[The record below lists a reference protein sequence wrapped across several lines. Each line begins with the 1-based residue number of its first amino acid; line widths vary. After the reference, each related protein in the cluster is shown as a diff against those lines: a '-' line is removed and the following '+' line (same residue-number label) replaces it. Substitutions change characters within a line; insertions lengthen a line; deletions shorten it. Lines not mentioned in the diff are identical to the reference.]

1 MSVSSCFRV
10 IFQPADG
17 NMAKQSCI
25 CHDIMADT
33 GWSTVTGEKDSPDS
47 AITFGSVFIMAYQII
62 TDSCCDFTQEQY
74 TQWNVKCVPLTVLY
88 KGENHSN
95 FSDPAAV
102 KAFYDELRAGV
113 TATTAAVNPD
123 GWASLMEDA
132 LKAGE
137 DVLVIAFSSGLST
150 TYQSAV
156 IAAKELREV
165 YPDRKIHVVD
175 SLCAA
180 LGQGLLV
187 WHACRKREE
196 GMDIDALYRW
206 VEENKLHICHWVTVD
221 DLSHLKR
228 GGRISAA
235 TAMMGTMLNIKPIIY
250 VDNDGHLISTAK
262 VRGRKA
268 AMELLANKMGE
279 TCIDFDTAFIAHGD
293 CPEDA
298 AALEKLIRE
307 KHGVKNVI
315 TGYVG
320 PVIGAHTGPGVL
332 VVFFLG
338 KHR

>member
-1 MSVSSCFRV
+1 MSYR
-10 IFQPADG
+10 
-17 NMAKQSCI
+17 
-25 CHDIMADT
+25 
-33 GWSTVTGEKDSPDS
+33 
-47 AITFGSVFIMAYQII
+47 II
-62 TDSCCDFTQEQY
+62 TDSCCDFTQQQY
-74 TQWNVKCVPLTVLY
+74 ESLNVAGVSLSVVY

-113 TATTAAVNPD
+113 TATTSAVNPD
-123 GWASLMEDA
+123 GWAGVMEEA
-132 LKAGE
+132 LKNGE

-156 IAAKELREV
+156 IAAKDLQES
-165 YPDRKIHVVD
+165 YPDRKIYVVD

-187 WHACRKREE
+187 WYACKKRDE
-196 GMDIDALYRW
+196 GMDVDQLHQW
-206 VEENKLHICHWVTVD
+206 VEDNKLHICHWVTVD
-221 DLSHLKR
+221 DLAHLKR
-228 GGRISAA
+228 GGRISAT
-235 TAMMGTMLNIKPIIY
+235 TAMVGTMLNIKPIIF
-250 VDNDGHLISTAK
+250 VDNDGHLINTSK

-268 AMELLANKMGE
+268 AMELLANKLGE
-279 TCIDFDTAFIAHGD
+279 SCIDFDTAFIAHGD

-332 VVFFLG
+332 ALFFLG
-338 KHR
+338 EHR